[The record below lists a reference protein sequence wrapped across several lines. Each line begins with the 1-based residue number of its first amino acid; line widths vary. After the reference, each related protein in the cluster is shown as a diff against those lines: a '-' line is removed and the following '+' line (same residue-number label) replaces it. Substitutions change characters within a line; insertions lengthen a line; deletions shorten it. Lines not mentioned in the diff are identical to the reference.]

1 MSHHEFTRQP
11 RTAYFSMEI
20 ALGNGIHSYSGG
32 LGILAGDTLRS
43 AADLSVPMIGVTLV
57 SRHGYFRQ
65 QLDGEGWQSE
75 AVDSWEPERFA
86 GRLDSKV
93 ALTIAGRQVWISGW
107 LYVLGGCIDGRLPV
121 LLLDTRL
128 DENHPDDQ
136 AITDQ
141 LYGGDDA
148 YRLKQEMVL
157 GFGGVRMLR
166 ALGFDIRQYHM
177 NEGHSAFL
185 ALELMLRD
193 AYLPEDLRPGEPR
206 YNLPKVRDLCV
217 FTTHTPV
224 DAGHDKFN
232 YDLVEATM
240 DSMVDLPTLKQLA
253 GDTQLNMTRL
263 ALNLSEYVNGVAK
276 RHAEV
281 SRQNFPGYRIHAVT
295 NGVHPATWTAPS
307 FQRLYDKH
315 LPGWCHE
322 PELLSRADQISDAE
336 IWTAHEEA
344 KTALMTRIIQL
355 TGVKF
360 HHKLPIIGFARRM
373 TAYKRPLLLFSELA
387 RLRAIA
393 ASYPLQIVLAGK
405 AHPHDQDGKRMIH
418 ELHQMIK
425 GLSGEISVAYLPNY
439 DMGLGQLMTSG
450 SDIWLNTP
458 LRPLEASGTSG
469 MKAAF
474 NGVPQLSVL
483 DGWWVEGC
491 VEGVTGW
498 SIGDSSQQPA
508 NGFDSQ
514 ALYEKLEQVVL
525 PLYYGYEGEQT
536 AWIAVMKGA
545 ISKNAAYFNS
555 HRMMRRYAS
564 EAYIR

>member
-1 MSHHEFTRQP
+1 MPHHEFTRRP

-20 ALGNGIHSYSGG
+20 ALGQGMQTYSGG

-43 AADLSVPMIGVTLV
+43 AADLSVPMVGVTLV

-65 QLDGEGWQSE
+65 QLDAKGWQSE
-75 AVDSWEPERFA
+75 SDDGWEPERFA
-86 GRLDSKV
+86 SRLDSKV

-107 LYVLGGCIDGRLPV
+107 LHVLGGCIDGRLPV
-121 LLLDTRL
+121 ILLDTRL
-128 DENHPDDQ
+128 DENHPDDR
-136 AITDQ
+136 AITDH
-141 LYGGDDA
+141 LYGGDET

-166 ALGFDIRQYHM
+166 ALGFEIRQHHM

-193 AYLPEDLRPGEPR
+193 AYLPEELRPGEPR
-206 YNLPKVRDLCV
+206 YDLPKVRDLCI

-224 DAGHDKFN
+224 EAGHDKFD
-232 YDLVEATM
+232 YGLVEATM
-240 DSMVDLPTLKQLA
+240 GSLVDLPTLRQLA
-253 GDTQLNMTRL
+253 GEQQLNMTRL

-307 FQRLYDKH
+307 FQRLYDHH

-322 PELLSRADQISDAE
+322 PELLSRADQITDAE
-336 IWTAHEEA
+336 IWAAHEEA
-344 KTALMTRIIQL
+344 KVALIARIVQL
-355 TGVKF
+355 TGVRF
-360 HHKLPIIGFARRM
+360 HPKLPIIGFARRM
-373 TAYKRPLLLFSELA
+373 TAYKRPALLFSDLA

-393 ASYPLQIVLAGK
+393 GSYPLQIVLAGK
-405 AHPHDQDGKRMIH
+405 AHPHDQEG
-418 ELHQMIK
+418 K
-425 GLSGEISVAYLPNY
+425 GLIQALHGWIKALEDEIPIAFLPNY
-439 DMGLGQLMTSG
+439 DMELGQLLTSG
-450 SDIWLNTP
+450 SDLWLNTP

-483 DGWWVEGC
+483 DGWWIEGC

-498 SIGDSSQQPA
+498 RIGDSAEQPA
-508 NGFDSQ
+508 NGFDSE
-514 ALYEKLEQVVL
+514 ALYQKLEEVVL
-525 PLYYGYEGEQT
+525 PLYYGYEGEQS

-564 EAYIR
+564 EAYVL